1 MKIGDIIRRTQCDY
15 RIAATNGLKT
25 IMAVGDY
32 GRVISTSEHCGLIK
46 VEALKSGE
54 VCAHFDRDFA
64 EVLPWGDKDKPT
76 VGTVLQRNKS
86 PKRVCTPEGIW
97 FNEIEP
103 YQYVLVKEVEDGS
116 EPWGTVEN
124 LHTGVISKNV
134 WLRNFLDKN
143 DKVENLNAHVD
154 WLGILRE
161 KGQTPEAGMVFP
173 KLRKGTTASS
183 TVDMNPISEPGYING
198 MPTALWKSINPMLG
212 GFLGSG
218 AYARVW
224 YHKEDLTKVV
234 KVSLNNDAEEDL
246 TREYLRAIHAGH
258 IKHDQYPT
266 VHEFIDLSMFVKGGY
281 LAILDKYE
289 PNHRAP
295 EGKRDNLI
303 TQMFKTAQDAA
314 NQLGITGNDD
324 VHNGNIMWC
333 PTKGVFILTDPFAM
347 CNRLTMSTELLGQTV
362 PLKDL
367 EETEEEKEA
376 CMPL

>member
-32 GRVISTSEHCGLIK
+32 GRVISTSEHYGLIK

-54 VCAHFDRDFA
+54 VCTHFDRDFA

-76 VGTVLQRNKS
+76 VGTVLQRNKY
-86 PKRVCTPEGIW
+86 PKKAFTIEGIW

-103 YQYVLVKEVEDGS
+103 YEYVLVKEIISGCGLD
-116 EPWGTVEN
+116 PWGTVEN
-124 LHTGVISKNV
+124 LHTGAIVSNA
-134 WLRNFLDKN
+134 WFRNFVNYTDEI
-143 DKVENLNAHVD
+143 VSS
-154 WLGILRE
+154 
-161 KGQTPEAGMVFP
+161 PEESMVFP
-173 KLRKGTTASS
+173 KLRKKTTASS
-183 TVDMNPISEPGYING
+183 KVNMNTISEPSHING
-198 MPTALWKSINPMLG
+198 MPDALWNSISPMLG

-289 PNHRAP
+289 PNHNAP
-295 EGKRDNLI
+295 LGKRDNLI

-314 NQLGITGNDD
+314 VQLGITGNDD